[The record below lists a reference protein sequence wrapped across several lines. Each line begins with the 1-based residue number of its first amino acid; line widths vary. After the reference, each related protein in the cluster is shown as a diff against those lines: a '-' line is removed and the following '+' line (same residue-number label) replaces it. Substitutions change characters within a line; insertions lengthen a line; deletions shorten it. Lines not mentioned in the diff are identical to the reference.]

1 MQENS
6 NKRILVIKKSQ
17 EKENVKQDAQMLAAK
32 GEGNNVKIVKN
43 KYVVFPSSGV
53 QNNILVVGNFDGIFG
68 NVGKCLKDGKT
79 IYHFDN
85 GLQLGD
91 VNYRNTWGNNASVFL
106 KNMRSENGKIVVA
119 SNENTSRYMVGAF
132 RAMYETFMGKQ
143 LKKVDSRKFVGQR
156 VHVEDTTKAF
166 EKLSHKYKNE
176 KDDVISNLVRKEI
189 FSNIEEIKKKHD
201 MKFDTIIMNPPYN
214 GSLHL
219 DFFENGL
226 DLLAENGQLVIVEP
240 ATWLINVRKNG
251 KAKRYDE
258 IKKRIEG
265 HVKSVVIENL
275 NNDFGTTMF
284 TPFSVTTVDMANTYD
299 TIDFCCFGERKQV
312 KSIYDCNLV
321 GNYNIIHSII
331 NKVGEFGD
339 FMAKHTTKKTVKGN
353 DVWYARYQNVAGQD
367 SIGCG
372 SITPRNGMNY
382 DKDTLWTE
390 TKNGGFLRGYC
401 GVLFHHHKNEI
412 STKLVNTCDES
423 GEVIEKIGDNIYG
436 TKEELENWKWFVY
449 NNKLPLFLNLTLI
462 YDQNNTVKQYMPWL
476 TDKQRTD
483 EEINQMFG
491 FTDEEISFMNKT
503 IKKFE
508 RNSPWFRRYLCGYTE
523 VTDEE
528 VQNFC
533 NNL

>member
-176 KDDVISNLVRKEI
+176 KKYAKIEDIFIVCDLILKEYESSKNLRYSILKCIVI
-189 FSNIEEIKKKHD
+189 
-201 MKFDTIIMNPPYN
+201 
-214 GSLHL
+214 
-219 DFFENGL
+219 
-226 DLLAENGQLVIVEP
+226 
-240 ATWLINVRKNG
+240 
-251 KAKRYDE
+251 
-258 IKKRIEG
+258 
-265 HVKSVVIENL
+265 
-275 NNDFGTTMF
+275 
-284 TPFSVTTVDMANTYD
+284 
-299 TIDFCCFGERKQV
+299 
-312 KSIYDCNLV
+312 
-321 GNYNIIHSII
+321 
-331 NKVGEFGD
+331 
-339 FMAKHTTKKTVKGN
+339 
-353 DVWYARYQNVAGQD
+353 
-367 SIGCG
+367 
-372 SITPRNGMNY
+372 
-382 DKDTLWTE
+382 
-390 TKNGGFLRGYC
+390 
-401 GVLFHHHKNEI
+401 
-412 STKLVNTCDES
+412 
-423 GEVIEKIGDNIYG
+423 
-436 TKEELENWKWFVY
+436 
-449 NNKLPLFLNLTLI
+449 
-462 YDQNNTVKQYMPWL
+462 
-476 TDKQRTD
+476 
-483 EEINQMFG
+483 
-491 FTDEEISFMNKT
+491 
-503 IKKFE
+503 
-508 RNSPWFRRYLCGYTE
+508 
-523 VTDEE
+523 
-528 VQNFC
+528 
-533 NNL
+533 